1 MPHTKDGAM
10 TAAAKVF
17 WRTRHF
23 WALASLIIISCL
35 LVGYLIGNWTAT
47 SSARAVI
54 AQQERAYKEAGDA
67 RKAVMKQCLTNNASL
82 TAKLATLGD
91 KTATALDKLAD
102 DNAQDKK
109 DPVK

>member
-1 MPHTKDGAM
+1 MPHTKDGAV

-23 WALASLIIISCL
+23 WALASLIIVTCL
-35 LVGYLIGNWTAT
+35 LVGYLIGNWVA
-47 SSARAVI
+47 ANDAKMVI

-67 RKAVMKQCLTNNASL
+67 RKAVMQQCLTNNASL
-82 TAKLATLGD
+82 TAKLTTLGD

-102 DNAQDKK
+102 DTAQDKK

>member
-1 MPHTKDGAM
+1 MTQSTDGAVK
-10 TAAAKVF
+10 TAAKVF

-23 WALASLIIISCL
+23 WAMASLIIVSCL

-47 SSARAVI
+47 SSARTVI

-67 RKAVMKQCLTNNASL
+67 RKAVMQQCLTNNASL

-91 KTATALDKLAD
+91 KAATALDKLAD
-102 DNAQDKK
+102 DTAQDKK